1 MPDRIRLQPRA
12 SVAVSQSQDL
22 SIRAHGAESTPGEH
36 SAAFR
41 GVNGAGV
48 EGLTGV
54 RRALSHG
61 GSSLGASH
69 GAHGRTS
76 PETGGV
82 CAQKCDRGVL
92 PERHTASRIDMV
104 GACVCIVLVLACALL
119 GGDVWIA
126 RLLIAWGLA

>member
-22 SIRAHGAESTPGEH
+22 SIRAHGADSAPGEH
-36 SAAFR
+36 TAAFR

-48 EGLTGV
+48 EGLTGAH
-54 RRALSHG
+54 RALSHG
-61 GSSLGASH
+61 VFSLATQH
-69 GAHGRTS
+69 GVEGTS
-76 PETGGV
+76 PGTGGV
-82 CAQKCDRGVL
+82 CGRKSDRGVL
-92 PERHTASRIDMV
+92 PDSHTASRIDQI
-104 GACVCIVLVLACALL
+104 GACVCIVLVLVCALL